1 MAAPTIKDALAAET
15 FDLKDQIIA
24 ALEAAGITD
33 PQRIY
38 RYGGNAL
45 LKTPM
50 EEVKAFVDSKL
61 KPHKAEL
68 ASTDPDVLTAVA
80 DFVAAL
86 VSKVPVASA
95 GAAAPAA
102 TTASSGGS
110 LDKERAAADA
120 FAQERYA
127 AVAQAT
133 LYRVSAKDR
142 LASKIV
148 KRLSDEIDR
157 GTISAESYKLTGLS
171 SALSTESESKT
182 SVGNDVSIVTS
193 KAATFALGHHGEI
206 LIAEV
211 RFLDGLM
218 AAGFRPVTPHA
229 SNPQAGSCGT
239 KGLILVPDPGDPS
252 KTVSERWN
260 LTPEFC
266 RQYLMSVIVGITM
279 LAPPDLLA
287 ARNRFW
293 ELTVE
298 IIEADFNVETSGLT
312 ILERHTMVRR
322 CPRPLSALPASVPH
336 AARVHVRRYLSP
348 TACARPRAALTAW
361 PRCCS
366 TSSPRTPRCVPRW
379 PASRAPRLARSA
391 PASSLRR
398 LRATSRF
405 RTSTPRAA
413 RAASAS
419 NSTRARAQRPSAASG
434 TGAPCAASPR
444 LSARRALPPAST
456 RDVCKNCTRPRA
468 HVHTSPHVERVCGLV
483 GGTENCTCVLAM
495 HLSLRD
501 LSRPTEPIGRS
512 ELVQVCLFLFWQ

>member
-15 FDLKDQIIA
+15 FDLKDEIIT

-95 GAAAPAA
+95 GAAASTA

-157 GTISAESYKLTGLS
+157 GTICGELQARRPLQRSFHRERVKDVGRQRRVDRDVQGRHLRPRPPRRDPDCRGPVPRRSDGRRLPSGDAARLQPAGGLVRHQGPHPGPGPGGPEQDRLG
-171 SALSTESESKT
+171 ALE
-182 SVGNDVSIVTS
+182 
-193 KAATFALGHHGEI
+193 
-206 LIAEV
+206 
-211 RFLDGLM
+211 
-218 AAGFRPVTPHA
+218 PHA
-229 SNPQAGSCGT
+229 RVLPS
-239 KGLILVPDPGDPS
+239 VPD
-252 KTVSERWN
+252 
-260 LTPEFC
+260 
-266 RQYLMSVIVGITM
+266 VGHRRHHH
-279 LAPPDLLA
+279 AGA
-287 ARNRFW
+287 ARPS
-293 ELTVE
+293 LGTQ
-298 IIEADFNVETSGLT
+298 
-312 ILERHTMVRR
+312 
-322 CPRPLSALPASVPH
+322 PLL
-336 AARVHVRRYLSP
+336 
-348 TACARPRAALTAW
+348 
-361 PRCCS
+361 
-366 TSSPRTPRCVPRW
+366 
-379 PASRAPRLARSA
+379 
-391 PASSLRR
+391 
-398 LRATSRF
+398 
-405 RTSTPRAA
+405 
-413 RAASAS
+413 
-419 NSTRARAQRPSAASG
+419 
-434 TGAPCAASPR
+434 GAHR
-444 LSARRALPPAST
+444 
-456 RDVCKNCTRPRA
+456 
-468 HVHTSPHVERVCGLV
+468 
-483 GGTENCTCVLAM
+483 
-495 HLSLRD
+495 
-501 LSRPTEPIGRS
+501 
-512 ELVQVCLFLFWQ
+512 